1 MLADIWSKMAKI
13 RVITAGNRV
22 IPPLM
27 TEAVRPDI
35 TPPMP
40 KMSEAGCELWMR
52 VRVRVFT
59 WVGRF
64 AFCVVR

>member
-35 TPPMP
+35 TPPMH